1 MKNPYEVLGIS
12 KDASKDEIKKAY
24 RELAK
29 KYHPDQYGN
38 NPLKDLAEVKMRDI
52 NEAYQYLMSNTPE
65 TSYNY
70 SNNSYSNSN
79 SSNNSDIY
87 RSIEMDLMNGNL
99 SYAEEKLNRITV
111 RDAEWNYLMGL
122 LNMRKGWYNEA
133 YNNLNMACRLDP
145 QNLKYRNEFSRL
157 NNMNNSYR
165 EPYRNSRRRD
175 FSMCDICTTLYC
187 LDCCCECG
195 GGDFIDCC

>member
-1 MKNPYEVLGIS
+1 MKNPYEILGIS
-12 KDASKDEIKKAY
+12 KGASKDEIKKAY

-52 NEAYQYLMSNTPE
+52 NEAYQYLMSNSPE
-65 TSYNY
+65 SSYQSSSSNHNNY
-70 SNNSYSNSN
+70 HGSNNSE
-79 SSNNSDIY
+79 IY
-87 RSIEMDLMNGNL
+87 RSIEMALMNGNL
-99 SYAEEKLNRITV
+99 GYAEENLNKITV
-111 RDAEWNYLMGL
+111 RDAEWNYLMGI
-122 LNMRKGWYNEA
+122 LNMRRGWHNEA

-145 QNLKYRNEFSRL
+145 QNLKYRNEFNRL
-157 NNMNNSYR
+157 NNMHNSYR
-165 EPYRNSRRRD
+165 EPYRNARGGNLG
-175 FSMCDICTTLYC
+175 MCDICTTLYC

>member
-24 RELAK
+24 RDLAK

-52 NEAYQYLMSNTPE
+52 NEAYQYLLSNAPE
-65 TSYNY
+65 ASYHSSNNNY
-70 SNNSYSNSN
+70 NNSNNSNYS
-79 SSNNSDIY
+79 DMY
-87 RSIEMDLMNGNL
+87 RTIEMDLMNGNL
-99 SYAEEKLNRITV
+99 RYAEEKLNRITV

-122 LNMRKGWYNEA
+122 LNMRKGWHNEA

-145 QNLKYRNEFSRL
+145 QNSKYRNEFNRL

-165 EPYRNSRRRD
+165 EPYRNSRRKD
-175 FSMCDICTTLYC
+175 WGLCDICTTLYC